1 MKKDREK
8 FSKEKKDELDKLN
21 SEIAAVRDDK
31 IKKKQNLEEEK
42 KKTLLKMKEEHDKMM
57 EDLQKK
63 IDETTKQFHDLK
75 QKNQTQEK

>member
-1 MKKDREK
+1 LKKDREK

>member
-1 MKKDREK
+1 
-8 FSKEKKDELDKLN
+8 
-21 SEIAAVRDDK
+21 
-31 IKKKQNLEEEK
+31 
-42 KKTLLKMKEEHDKMM
+42 MKEEHDKMM